1 MKLSLDQR
9 KVLSEFL
16 ANLGVAWFAGG
27 IVAPILTLK
36 NISDIYFPGIWGL
49 TLTIISVSFSLLI
62 LRKK

>member
-9 KVLSEFL
+9 
-16 ANLGVAWFAGG
+16 G

-36 NISDIYFPGIWGL
+36 KISDIYFPGIWGL
-49 TLTIISVSFSLLI
+49 TLTIVSVSFSLLT